1 VDGRQTNVRF
11 LFLNMV
17 KTRRIRDPIHDLI
30 VFEERDELDQL
41 AWKLLETPEF
51 QRLRRIKQLGLSEFV
66 YPGATHSRFS
76 HSVGVFHLARR
87 LVSLIEREINA
98 GRAPGEVDHHRA
110 KVAVLAALL
119 HDLGH
124 GPFSH
129 AFEEAQK
136 SISEKRQAKS
146 KKHEIWTGEIINN
159 TNGRIF
165 EILECEESG
174 LANEIADLI
183 QAETPGDMYHAIVS
197 SSFDA
202 DRLDYVQRDRYMTG
216 TGSAAI
222 DLTWLLDN
230 VQVALIDVSPSG
242 DGSDPIYTHSFC
254 LSYRAREAAEDFLLA
269 RYRLYSTVYFHR
281 VTRGLEHM
289 LSAIFRAIADSIEAG
304 DNSGLGLGE
313 GHPLVTTL
321 SSGRETLEAYLN
333 LDDAIVWD
341 VIERLSMAQDRR
353 IADIAKRLRRR
364 EKPYSIDIQVEF
376 PDDPERQ
383 RRARHRLDNEFQE
396 EMGDSVFRDETKLT
410 LYGEIGAD
418 DAQAQKRLMI
428 RLHNEETRE
437 ITNFRDAMVTGSERK
452 REFLRYYFLSE
463 SDHRKAC
470 EALET
475 IKGGA

>member
-1 VDGRQTNVRF
+1 M
-11 LFLNMV
+11 L
-17 KTRRIRDPIHDLI
+17 KKARRIRDPIHDLV
-30 VFEERDELDQL
+30 VFEEQDELDQL
-41 AWKLLETPEF
+41 AWRLLETPEF

-87 LVSLIEREINA
+87 LLRLIESQITA
-98 GRAPGEVDHHRA
+98 GRAPGVIDPQRA

-129 AFEEAQK
+129 AFEGAQRL
-136 SISEKRQAKS
+136 IAEKRGGKP
-146 KKHEIWTGEIINN
+146 KRHEVWTAEII
-159 TNGRIF
+159 THSDGRVF
-165 EILECEESG
+165 RILEKEEPG
-174 LANEIADLI
+174 LANEIAELI
-183 QAETPGDMYHAIVS
+183 QAETPRDMYHAIVS

-230 VQVALIDVSPSG
+230 VEVADIDVSPSG
-242 DGSDPIYTHSFC
+242 EGAEPIYTHSFC

-281 VTRGLEHM
+281 VTRGLEQM
-289 LSAIFRAIADSIEAG
+289 LSALFRSIADAIDEG
-304 DNSGLGLGE
+304 DSSGLGLGTD
-313 GHPLVTTL
+313 HPIVQILTPQQ
-321 SSGRETLEAYLN
+321 ETLDAYLR
-333 LDDAIVWD
+333 LDDMIVWD
-341 VIERLSMAQDRR
+341 AVERLSKNEDER
-353 IADIAKRLRRR
+353 ISDIARRLRRR
-364 EKPYSIDIQVEF
+364 DKPRSIDIQVEF
-376 PDDPERQ
+376 PDVPEKQ
-383 RRARHRLDNEFQE
+383 RRARHMLDQKFTNEL
-396 EMGDSVFRDETKLT
+396 GKSVFRDETKLT

-428 RLHNEETRE
+428 RLREGEPRE
-437 ITNFRDAMVTGSERK
+437 ITTFLDAMVTASGRQ

-463 SDHRKAC
+463 SDHKK
-470 EALET
+470 ALEA
-475 IKGGA
+475 IRSI